1 MGKVFTPVYPRSGII
16 ALTMIALLVT
26 LGACTKRT
34 SVSTWQKAGIS
45 QEEKAANISE
55 CRRFARK
62 ETEREAGLPGTA
74 SSADPLSGT
83 QSYGQLTSKYDL
95 GKYQDRMFA
104 YCMKRLGY
112 QALSRKKL

>member
-1 MGKVFTPVYPRSGII
+1 MRTTPKQVTI
-16 ALTMIALLVT
+16 ALSAIMLVVV
-26 LGACTKRT
+26 LIACTKRT
-34 SVSTWQKAGIS
+34 SVSNWQKPGIS
-45 QEEKAANISE
+45 QEEKAADIGE

-83 QSYGQLTSKYDL
+83 QSYGRLTSSYDL

-104 YCMKRLGY
+104 HCMKQLGY
-112 QALSRKKL
+112 KALSRKKL